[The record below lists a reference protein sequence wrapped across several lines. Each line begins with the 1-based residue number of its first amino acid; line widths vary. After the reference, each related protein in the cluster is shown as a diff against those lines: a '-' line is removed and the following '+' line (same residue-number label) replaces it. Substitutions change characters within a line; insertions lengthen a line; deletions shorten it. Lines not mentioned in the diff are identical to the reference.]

1 MRFCRLRGASAK
13 IAVTI
18 PPAAGWAAGSHSLT
32 TATDRTGVY
41 LKYALFCRETEEG
54 EGDNLSFNGIID
66 LVDIPM
72 PDSPPSDDGPRVL
85 TEVDAHLAFCI
96 AGANAGSHTLEVTIR
111 APATPGGGVGGRDIL
126 PTLDQALPNP
136 GDAPGP
142 ARSGYSVRW
151 NAAGRSKLPGAAGA
165 VKFSPFSQSARCR
178 GGFETR
184 PYVEMVR

>member
-111 APATPGGGVGGRDIL
+111 APGASLSSPPPQEVEWEEGIFFQRWIKPFRIPVTRLGRHVAAIAFDGMPL
-126 PTLDQALPNP
+126 GEASFL
-136 GDAPGP
+136 
-142 ARSGYSVRW
+142 VR
-151 NAAGRSKLPGAAGA
+151 LEP
-165 VKFSPFSQSARCR
+165 
-178 GGFETR
+178 
-184 PYVEMVR
+184 

>member
-18 PPAAGWAAGSHSLT
+18 LPAAGWAAGSHSLT

-111 APATPGGGVGGRDIL
+111 APGASLSSPPPQEVEWEEGIFFQRWIKPFRIPVTRLGRHVAAIAFDGMPL
-126 PTLDQALPNP
+126 GEASFLVRL
-136 GDAPGP
+136 AP
-142 ARSGYSVRW
+142 
-151 NAAGRSKLPGAAGA
+151 
-165 VKFSPFSQSARCR
+165 
-178 GGFETR
+178 
-184 PYVEMVR
+184 

>member
-1 MRFCRLRGASAK
+1 M
-13 IAVTI
+13 
-18 PPAAGWAAGSHSLT
+18 T

-66 LVDIPM
+66 LVDIPL

-111 APATPGGGVGGRDIL
+111 APGASPSPRPPPQEVEWEEGIFFQRWIKPFRIPVTRLGRARSSHSL
-126 PTLDQALPNP
+126 RRY
-136 GDAPGP
+136 APG
-142 ARSGYSVRW
+142 RGE
-151 NAAGRSKLPGAAGA
+151 LPGAPGA
-165 VKFSPFSQSARCR
+165 VMTAALL
-178 GGFETR
+178 E
-184 PYVEMVR
+184 